1 MHSIK
6 RLSTASRLWTQLRFI
21 SGQSS
26 GTTQRLLST
35 SAQRLSDFDWTDPL
49 LFDTN
54 LTEEEI
60 QIRDQVRTYCS
71 EKLMPRILMAN
82 RNESFD
88 RDIVT
93 EMGSLGLLGST
104 IKGYGCPN
112 VSSVAYGL
120 IAREVER
127 VDSSYRSTLSV
138 QSSLVMQP
146 IYAFGSE
153 EQKQKYLPKLANGS
167 IIGMTAL
174 PIRRID

>member
-1 MHSIK
+1 MHSTK
-6 RLSTASRLWTQLRFI
+6 RLAVISRHVSQAFPKCCPN
-21 SGQSS
+21 SGLTERLFQTSS
-26 GTTQRLLST
+26 QDR
-35 SAQRLSDFDWTDPL
+35 SDFNWTDPL
-49 LFDTN
+49 LLETC

-88 RDIVT
+88 RGIIT

-120 IAREVER
+120 ITREVER

-138 QSSLVMQP
+138 QSSLVMHP

-153 EQKQKYLPKLANGS
+153 EQKQKYLPQLANGS
-167 IIGMTAL
+167 IIGL
-174 PIRRID
+174 LFYRI